1 MQKYDSH
8 QDRLRRKL
16 GADGSKIT
24 KEHNRASLQLL
35 KKPTCKQEISNY
47 IRDFKS
53 FLKYNL

>member
-1 MQKYDSH
+1 MSQALWQQAPTIMQKYDSH

-35 KKPTCKQEISNY
+35 KKPTCK
-47 IRDFKS
+47 
-53 FLKYNL
+53 